1 MKKLYIYV
9 CAVLVSVGCNLDIRL
24 EDQFSDP
31 YAITDTETARELLAS
46 AYNSLPRFQ
55 MEFSILS
62 DDFFPTNLS
71 QKYAEMLNLYNWQ
84 EKAINDFSSN
94 VWNGYYMTVAV
105 INALL
110 PRLDLLEPVSEEDQV
125 EMDRIRSE
133 AYALKAMCYFDLVR
147 LYGPIVLK
155 DRLEF
160 ETLPRSSVEE
170 CLEEIDALLD
180 EAEKVKH
187 NDSEVF
193 YMSSA
198 AVKALRVEFELYRG
212 DYDAAVGTA
221 LELLE
226 GAESRWTRSS
236 FENLWSGNES
246 DDRIFA
252 PYIFDSFYTDLCYDK
267 ENGDYFIL
275 NDHVV
280 YDDADLRISWCEY
293 PFEMTSGQV
302 RALGKYNRMYY
313 ENTTVRYINTMRYSG
328 VCFSAAEAYARG
340 EKPQLALQMVN
351 RLLGAYGAELLD
363 ESLEGDALI
372 EAILKEKHK
381 EFVGEGVRYFDLKR
395 IGKPLKRYRNLGSG
409 VSSTIAEDD
418 YTWLFPIPESEYKYN
433 DLMDQN
439 PEWPFIKTE

>member
-1 MKKLYIYV
+1 MKRLYIYINM
-9 CAVLVSVGCNLDIRL
+9 VLVLAGCSLDIRL

-31 YAITDTETARELLAS
+31 YAITDSETARELLAS

-55 MEFSILS
+55 MEFSVLS
-62 DDFFPTNLS
+62 DDFYPTALS

-84 EKAINDFSSN
+84 EKAINEFSSN
-94 VWNGYYMTVAV
+94 VWNEYYMTVAV

-110 PRLDLLEPVSEEDQV
+110 PRLDMLTPKNDDDAAELA
-125 EMDRIRSE
+125 RIRSE

-170 CLEEIDALLD
+170 CLNEVDRLLG
-180 EAEKVKH
+180 EAEKVH
-187 NDSEVF
+187 DNDSEVF
-193 YMSSA
+193 YMSTS

-212 DYDAAVGTA
+212 DYERVVEVAGP
-221 LELLE
+221 LLA
-226 GAESRWTRSS
+226 GAENRWTRSS
-236 FENLWSGNES
+236 YENLWSGNES

-275 NDHVV
+275 NDCLI
-280 YDDADLRISWCEY
+280 YSDDDVRKSWCEY
-293 PFEMTSGQV
+293 PFQMAVGQV
-302 RALGKYNRMYY
+302 RSLGKYNRMYY
-313 ENTTVRYINTMRYSG
+313 ENSTVRYINTIRYSG
-328 VCFSAAEAYARG
+328 VCFAAAEAYARDG
-340 EKPQLALQMVN
+340 KPELAVETVN
-351 RLLGAYGAELLD
+351 SLLGAYGADLLD

-372 EAILKEKHK
+372 DAILEEKHK

-395 IGKPLKRYRNLGSG
+395 IGKPLQRYKNMGAG
-409 VSSTIAEDD
+409 VSAVINPDD
-418 YTWLFPIPESEYKYN
+418 YRWLFPIPESEYKYN

>member
-180 EAEKVKH
+180 EAEKVKD

-280 YDDADLRISWCEY
+280 YDDADLRRSWCEY
-293 PFEMTSGQV
+293 PFEMTSGKV

-418 YTWLFPIPESEYKYN
+418 YRWLFPIPESEYKYN